1 MTLSHAGLCWCR
13 EGGVAEAVGRQH
25 RPGSQIAKDTN
36 TVQDLTQYSLTP
48 ACWSG
53 FDSSYHHQLFTR
65 GQETN
70 QPFIFER
77 SFGVKPTMLPEV
89 GNWWNRSVMLKL
101 SSATLSTDHPDGE

>member
-25 RPGSQIAKDTN
+25 RPGSQIAK
-36 TVQDLTQYSLTP
+36 
-48 ACWSG
+48 
-53 FDSSYHHQLFTR
+53 
-65 GQETN
+65 
-70 QPFIFER
+70 ER

-101 SSATLSTDHPDGE
+101 SSAPLSTDHPEVDEGSQRISEDQWSPNFSCLVLLSET